1 AGWGRSGPRCR
12 RARGAPTPRRRALPG
27 GSGRPFAGAA
37 QATRSACRSG
47 SRTPLAMAKGLV
59 VVALVERHLADE
71 VEDLELPPAPYVLA
85 QRRGD
90 GFFFRSVL
98 ARAAGLLDERVVEG
112 QIGCHSVLR
121 VRLHITLHKEA
132 AHRESGGVGSR
143 PAGLSSWLQL
153 ARGKPVRELSW
164 LLATRGLWLVVL
176 EITVVSFGW
185 AFTVPWPLFL
195 QVIWAIGW
203 SMIALAPL
211 VWAPRAAVLAVGVAI
226 VCGHNL
232 LDPIAPGRLGAAAW
246 LWTLLHEGGVLRVG
260 GPPIGFAAYP
270 VLPWIGV
277 MALGYGLGAIFVE
290 PARVRDRKLG
300 RIGVAMLVAFVVLRA
315 LNVVGDAR
323 PWTVQGSA
331 VATAMS
337 FLDVT
342 KYPPSLLY
350 VLVTLGL
357 VLSLWPVIAR
367 LPRFVTNELAVFGA
381 VP

>member
-1 AGWGRSGPRCR
+1 
-12 RARGAPTPRRRALPG
+12 
-27 GSGRPFAGAA
+27 
-37 QATRSACRSG
+37 
-47 SRTPLAMAKGLV
+47 
-59 VVALVERHLADE
+59 
-71 VEDLELPPAPYVLA
+71 
-85 QRRGD
+85 
-90 GFFFRSVL
+90 
-98 ARAAGLLDERVVEG
+98 
-112 QIGCHSVLR
+112 
-121 VRLHITLHKEA
+121 
-132 AHRESGGVGSR
+132 
-143 PAGLSSWLQL
+143 
-153 ARGKPVRELSW
+153 VRELSW

-381 VP
+381 VPFFFYVIHIYVVHAAAVVANAAAGRDPSGLFGYFENGHTAPERIAGLGFSLPVVYVATVAVVALLYPLCRWWGDVKRTRRHWALSYL